1 MAHIYVSSVIDAPIE
16 DVWAIARDFTGH
28 WHSSVI
34 YNSSIEDGLPADQ
47 IGCVRAF
54 ELSDGG
60 KLREVLVGM
69 SDERH
74 EFSYR
79 ILESPLPVED
89 YFAAVRFS
97 PVTTTGADV
106 RRVDRRLPSAAGAGA
121 GHGRHRHR
129 RVRGR
134 LRRHRSATQV
144 LKNERKPT
152 MHLSMHNWMRS
163 EPIEVTVARLARY
176 GYGSIEIKGEPD
188 QYDTADVR
196 KLLAD
201 NGLTCWGA
209 VTLTLAER
217 NLCAKD
223 EQQRAASVQY
233 MKDVVTMVKELEGQE
248 ITIVPSTV
256 GKIVPDG
263 TPEQEWEWCVAGL
276 QEIREHANAAGV
288 RMAIEPLN
296 RFETHFVNRGEQA
309 LALADAVG
317 PDVGVCLDCFHMN
330 IEEVDLLETI
340 RAIGPRLTDFHV
352 ADNNRLACGMG
363 ALDWP
368 AIVSTLKEIGYDGA
382 LTVEFV
388 APIDRTPANRYPD
401 ALETNPVDISPE
413 ELQFIIDH
421 GSSLLSEG
429 FYSMLVEQ
437 CATTLL
443 PLI

>member
-1 MAHIYVSSVIDAPIE
+1 
-16 DVWAIARDFTGH
+16 
-28 WHSSVI
+28 
-34 YNSSIEDGLPADQ
+34 
-47 IGCVRAF
+47 
-54 ELSDGG
+54 
-60 KLREVLVGM
+60 
-69 SDERH
+69 
-74 EFSYR
+74 
-79 ILESPLPVED
+79 
-89 YFAAVRFS
+89 
-97 PVTTTGADV
+97 
-106 RRVDRRLPSAAGAGA
+106 
-121 GHGRHRHR
+121 
-129 RVRGR
+129 
-134 LRRHRSATQV
+134 
-144 LKNERKPT
+144 

-163 EPIEVTVARLARY
+163 EPIEVTVARLARF

-201 NGLTCWGA
+201 HGLTCWGA

-233 MKDVVTMVKELEGQE
+233 VKDVVTMVKELDGQE

-263 TPEQEWEWCVAGL
+263 TPEQEWEWCVEAC
-276 QEIREHANAAGV
+276 RRSTSTPTRPACAWRSSRSTASRPTSSTAAS
-288 RMAIEPLN
+288 RRWRSPTPSA
-296 RFETHFVNRGEQA
+296 
-309 LALADAVG
+309 

-340 RAIGPRLTDFHV
+340 RTIGPRLTDFHV
-352 ADNNRLACGMG
+352 ADNNRMACGMG

-368 AIVSTLKEIGYDGA
+368 AIVATLKEIGYDGA

>member
-1 MAHIYVSSVIDAPIE
+1 MAHIYVSSVIEAPIDE
-16 DVWAIARDFTGH
+16 VWAIARDYTGH

-34 YNSSIEDGLPADQ
+34 YNSSIEGGLPPDQ

-69 SDERH
+69 SDEQH

-89 YFAAVRFS
+89 YFAAVRFA
-97 PVTTTGADV
+97 PVTTTGQTFGEWTADF
-106 RRVDRRLPSAAGAGA
+106 RVPPDQEEATVATVTGVFEGGFADIA
-121 GHGRHRHR
+121 D
-129 RVRGR
+129 
-134 LRRHRSATQV
+134 ATQV
-144 LKNERKPT
+144 LKRKGVT
-152 MHLSMHNWMRS
+152 SMHLSMHNWMRS
-163 EPIEVTVARLARY
+163 EPIEVTVARLARF

-233 MKDVVTMVKELEGQE
+233 MKDCVTMVKELDGQE

-256 GKIVPDG
+256 GKVVPDG

-296 RFETHFVNRGEQA
+296 RFETHFINRGEQA
-309 LALADAVG
+309 LTLADAVG

-330 IEEVDLLETI
+330 IEEVDLLDTI

-352 ADNNRLACGMG
+352 ADNNRMACGMG

-368 AIVSTLKEIGYDGA
+368 AIVGTLKEVGYDGA

>member
-1 MAHIYVSSVIDAPIE
+1 
-16 DVWAIARDFTGH
+16 
-28 WHSSVI
+28 
-34 YNSSIEDGLPADQ
+34 
-47 IGCVRAF
+47 
-54 ELSDGG
+54 
-60 KLREVLVGM
+60 
-69 SDERH
+69 
-74 EFSYR
+74 
-79 ILESPLPVED
+79 
-89 YFAAVRFS
+89 
-97 PVTTTGADV
+97 
-106 RRVDRRLPSAAGAGA
+106 
-121 GHGRHRHR
+121 
-129 RVRGR
+129 
-134 LRRHRSATQV
+134 
-144 LKNERKPT
+144 

-201 NGLTCWGA
+201 NGLNCWGA

-276 QEIREHANAAGV
+276 QEIREHANGAGV
-288 RMAIEPLN
+288 RIAIEPLN

-368 AIVSTLKEIGYDGA
+368 AIVSTLKEVGYDGA

-443 PLI
+443 PLIWCVATPVGGCSKGGAPRPPLRLRSDPASPVRPGTLLVRPKAACFELARVERASAASERTRANREDPSRRGAVVALPDRARTSACLRLRANRQLRHGVGASRGRRRLGRVG